1 MTATFWFKTNTLKT
15 IQRLVGAADA
25 RFQGNPIIMGGG
37 AYVSLCFDRAPDNYK
52 RFRALAAITQQPFFS
67 R

>member
-1 MTATFWFKTNTLKT
+1 MTATFWFKANTLKT

-25 RFQGNPIIMGGG
+25 RFKGNPVVIGER
-37 AYVSLCFDRAPDNYK
+37 AYVSLCFDRAPDNYR
-52 RFRALAAITQQPFFS
+52 RFSVLARITQQPFFS